1 MSADRELE
9 QRVRSAVA
17 RVAVSDRP
25 LQASPRRGA
34 VPQLLTGVGVIALL
48 IVVVGLGQLVAGF
61 RAGPAASTPDPNLA
75 ALPSTITSAQ
85 AIAEVRGLGERVG
98 RIDRIDAKLM
108 SLEEFL
114 AIAGPLHMLPA
125 DPRGPVPSGVVGVSG
140 DPASRYVWVVA
151 MSGEVWPQ
159 PRSPVNWGE
168 PRNATPNP
176 NPTPTP
182 YPPYRWGLFLIE
194 ANRGT
199 LLTMGGAGIAESWPT
214 AFDWLPS
221 HPIAA
226 SPSR

>member
-1 MSADRELE
+1 
-9 QRVRSAVA
+9 VRSAVA
-17 RVAVSDRP
+17 RVAIPDRA
-25 LQASPRRGA
+25 LRASRRRGA
-34 VPQLLTGVGVIALL
+34 VPRLLTGVGVIALL
-48 IVVVGLGQLVAGF
+48 IVAVGLGQWVAGF

-98 RIDRIDAKLM
+98 RIDRIAAKLM

-125 DPRGPVPSGVVGVSG
+125 DPRGPMPSGVVGVRG

-151 MSGEVWPQ
+151 MAGEVWPQ
-159 PRSPVNWGE
+159 PRSPVNFGE
-168 PRNATPNP
+168 ARNATPNP

-199 LLTMGGAGIAESWPT
+199 LLTMGGAGIAESWPPT
-214 AFDWLPS
+214 FDRLPS